1 MEIVIP
7 HKNKNKTCTLE
18 NLPDSYRLYSS
29 LCGGLL
35 CGGSGLPAGDY
46 CLKWD
51 SETGT
56 FSGTPVQRSSGTSR
70 GLSCWDLGDPGVLVM
85 GYNKGGDDRTTDLVT
100 VNGLTSSP
108 SFSLKHNIK

>member
-1 MEIVIP
+1 MEILLP
-7 HKNKNKTCTLE
+7 DKNKTCTLE
-18 NLPDSYRLYSS
+18 NLPDSHRLYSS

-35 CGGSGLPAGDY
+35 CGGNGLLPAEDY

-51 SETGT
+51 PETGT
-56 FSGTPVQRSSGTSR
+56 FSGTPVQRSSRTVGH
-70 GLSCWDLGDPGVLVM
+70 SCWDLGDRGVLVM

-108 SFSLKHNIK
+108 NFPLKHKIT